1 MTHVH
6 YKFSSKLSYNTVVF
20 DGPHITLNDLK
31 RQIMGREKLRA
42 ADCDLQITNA
52 QTKEEYTDNEDVIP
66 KGSSVIVRRIPII
79 GVKAS
84 SSNKTHNTERS
95 DGQFHRAFGASR
107 AMDGRSSTKA
117 LSYFSKIQMANL
129 VDADVSEE
137 DKIRVIMNQSS
148 YDSMNL
154 NPKIGTVL
162 PENYTCYRCGN
173 TGHHIRNCPIS
184 ADKNFDGPPR
194 IKKST
199 GIPRSFMVEVDNP
212 NIKGVMLTNCGRYAI
227 PAIDAEAY
235 AIGKKERPPFIP
247 QERPKSEAESDP
259 IPDELLCLIC
269 HDLLGDAVV
278 IPCCGNSYCDDCI
291 RTALLDSEDHVCP
304 TCGQSDVS
312 PDTLIANK
320 FLRQAV
326 NNFKK
331 EQCQDKSLRERSGT
345 SQSQNE
351 TPTPTPTPSPAPIP
365 PNVSMQSPLQ
375 RPLQTPYNQQ
385 DCFLNHPKTVKT
397 APLPQA
403 PDAPSVA
410 TDPPSVDSTSKSSI
424 QPGQSIAVIS
434 NNEAEGKT
442 HSDSAAAAPSVLAA
456 NKDPPG
462 APSQLIPLV
471 NHTQVAEL
479 PQTVSEN
486 QRNSSSDS
494 APRLSGSSASWD
506 STSSSAGCPTGGLTE
521 STIPQPSTSSSLSL
535 SSYTTTPSPLFPS
548 PLFHT
553 LIPTH
558 QPNSGYPPGYPP
570 ATPNWTLRNPRD
582 GPIPSLC
589 SSASTSSIPVLI
601 PNEWYRPQ
609 RKKKE
614 RSPHRH
620 SSSLSKSTKSKSARS
635 YSRSSSRSGSRS
647 RSRSRPR
654 SSYSSNRLLNSRSHN
669 PSYNYGYKRPHSTTP
684 SSSSSPQG
692 GHPSRSKSSS
702 DHWKSRHLGR
712 KSASSGHSSRMRGEQ
727 RSGKET
733 GSLSNAQSTSD
744 NSSFR
749 LDRQRYLQWK
759 KEYQEWYEKYFS
771 TYIGQFHQLH
781 LPPPPYPEDFF
792 HPPQGS
798 TPVDGSSPSSDSPS
812 YSRSSSSQSSSD
824 GHSTPSH
831 SSSDSSSSYRAYDG
845 HSPPSRMS
853 SHGRA
858 APSEVGA
865 QPREN
870 PERCVERYSG
880 PPATL
885 TKSSEDV
892 TLQEQKTDEK
902 QQVIKSVDELSALED
917 VQKKT
922 KKLDGG
928 RAEESSSP
936 DSAAPIDE
944 SRDNKKELNSGPNV
958 GTCDTAVWCK
968 ADVGAAVQSAPPILK
983 PDKPLDKDYKR
994 KAKEAIH
1001 FEKEP
1006 RWGRSKDSGSKR
1018 DSERK
1023 RRIKSSKQPVRLDSD
1038 KEEQPGG
1045 SEAFDSRS
1053 EKNRKRKVED
1063 PQRTERE
1070 SSLTVKPQSRKCP
1083 KTETTDQPE
1092 SSKSESPKP
1101 FDRIQRKAEKKK
1113 ERKTWPLTERD
1124 IWEGGVKV
1132 IPQKRISINI
1142 NLDVKKQEE
1151 KTDQLNLSDLQT
1163 CSEENKEQSEEK
1175 SNKAKIETQIEEK
1188 KEAIQ
1193 EILSEE
1199 KINPDEQEV
1208 RQLWNEA
1215 TFGEIMGEVEKKN
1228 AQEEEQDGGEKDL
1241 DLWHCAFKVEEGEE
1255 KSVSRKEEQAEET
1268 GKAKDHGKKQ
1278 DMIELVLASQNE
1290 KAEREFIFREKTVE
1304 RQREEGDA
1312 MRCSSQRSEN
1322 QSHHEGCRNIP
1333 DDGSTQIAGSRE
1345 GEDGQQKMRV
1355 VKTLQ
1360 EGAGDAR
1367 CRLAFMQML
1376 CSKSENNEE
1385 KKDGGK
1391 IKVDTDTVAL
1401 SHPSVTQTSRETVGD
1416 RGQQAQGSM
1425 EEEGDRDRVTARGR
1439 SKEKER
1445 SSTSS
1450 RSLSGVAPSGG
1461 GDRTDG
1467 TVSADRDK
1475 ETRPERHRDR
1485 SRRGEGER
1493 KRESKGSKQGAREEE
1508 RRDRECN
1515 KMTSVQRRDF
1525 TSSSHS
1531 SSFSLS
1537 HDTERRDWQQGGGQ
1551 GGSKSSSHSYWK
1563 SSRGSN
1569 ETSRATYL
1577 ADQNP
1582 PRTHRDVSQ
1591 DLKFKDKDLFHHY
1604 GYHQG
1609 YRDKD
1614 RPRRSHY
1621 SPPSLFHNHSK
1632 DRNLLPFEPSGGP
1645 QGRFPD
1651 WGLMRSKSQNESRG
1665 GKEKWKPEKVLKAVK
1680 EGRVERRGGGNRRE
1694 DEANKLEGRRRP
1706 SSSSSSV
1713 SSSASHENSKD
1724 DKGEEGKEK
1733 EKRDKKEKRQTT
1745 PELQQEGDARKHNK
1759 SESSKD
1765 GAEEERGETGGR

>member
-84 SSNKTHNTERS
+84 SSSKTHNTERS

-148 YDSMNL
+148 YEPMNM

-184 ADKNFDGPPR
+184 ADKNFEGPPR

-247 QERPKSEAESDP
+247 QDQPKSEGEDDP

-269 HDLLGDAVV
+269 HDLLGDSVV

-291 RTALLDSEDHVCP
+291 RNALLDSEDHVCP

-331 EQCQDKSLRERSGT
+331 EQCQDKNLRGRSGT
-345 SQSQNE
+345 FQQQNE
-351 TPTPTPTPSPAPIP
+351 TPTPSPAPTP
-365 PNVSMQSPLQ
+365 PHVSIQSHLQ
-375 RPLQTPYNQQ
+375 RPLQPPYNQQ
-385 DCFLNHPKTVKT
+385 DCFLNHPKAVKT
-397 APLPQA
+397 APLSQG
-403 PDAPSVA
+403 PDFPSVA
-410 TDPPSVDSTSKSSI
+410 TDAPSVDDASKSSN
-424 QPGQSIAVIS
+424 QPGQSHAVTS
-434 NNEAEGKT
+434 TNEAEGKT

-456 NKDPPG
+456 NKDPPS

-486 QRNSSSDS
+486 QRNSSCET
-494 APRLSGSSASWD
+494 APRLSGPSASWD
-506 STSSSAGCPTGGLTE
+506 STTSSAGCPTGGLTE
-521 STIPQPSTSSSLSL
+521 STIPQPCTSSSLSS
-535 SSYTTTPSPLFPS
+535 SSYSTTPSPLFPS

-558 QPNSGYPPGYPP
+558 QPNTGYSPGYPP

-601 PNEWYRPQ
+601 PKEWYRRQ

-620 SSSLSKSTKSKSARS
+620 SSSHSKSTKSKSARS

-654 SSYSSNRLLNSRSHN
+654 SSYSSNRHLGSRSQN
-669 PSYNYGYKRPHSTTP
+669 PSYSYGYKRPTSTTP

-692 GHPSRSKSSS
+692 GCPSRSKSSS
-702 DHWKSRHLGR
+702 DHWKSRHHSR
-712 KSASSGHSSRMRGEQ
+712 KSASGNSSRMRREQ

-733 GSLSNAQSTSD
+733 GSLSNARCASD
-744 NSSFR
+744 KSSFE
-749 LDRQRYLQWK
+749 LDRQRYMQWK

-771 TYIGQFHQLH
+771 SYIGQFHQLH
-781 LPPPPYPEDFF
+781 LPPPPYPEDFVY
-792 HPPQGS
+792 PPQGS
-798 TPVDGSSPSSDSPS
+798 TPVDCRSPSSDSPS
-812 YSRSSSSQSSSD
+812 YSRSSSQSSND
-824 GHSTPSH
+824 GHSTSSH
-831 SSSDSSSSYRAYDG
+831 SSSDSSSSNRAYDG
-845 HSPPSRMS
+845 HSPPSHLSRP
-853 SHGRA
+853 GRA
-858 APSEVGA
+858 TPSEVGA

-870 PERCVERYSG
+870 PERCVEKHSG

-885 TKSSEDV
+885 AKSSEDV
-892 TLQEQKTDEK
+892 TPQEQRTDNK
-902 QQVIKSVDELSALED
+902 QQITKSVDELSALEHE
-917 VQKKT
+917 QKKT

-928 RAEESSSP
+928 RAEESSSL
-936 DSAAPIDE
+936 DSAASVGE
-944 SRDNKKELNSGPNV
+944 SRGDKKKLNSEPNV
-958 GTCDTAVWCK
+958 CTYDAAARCTAAVS
-968 ADVGAAVQSAPPILK
+968 AAVQSAPPPLK

-994 KAKEAIH
+994 KAKEAIR

-1006 RWGRSKDSGSKR
+1006 GWGRSKDSGSKQHM
-1018 DSERK
+1018 ERK
-1023 RRIKSSKQPVRLDSD
+1023 HKIKSSKQPDRLDSD
-1038 KEEQPGG
+1038 KEEKPGG
-1045 SEAFDSRS
+1045 SKALGSRS
-1053 EKNRKRKVED
+1053 EKNRKRKAED
-1063 PQRTERE
+1063 PRRTEKE
-1070 SSLTVKPQSRKCP
+1070 SSLTVKPQRSKCP
-1083 KTETTDQPE
+1083 KHETADQPE
-1092 SSKSESPKP
+1092 SCKSQSPKP
-1101 FDRIQRKAEKKK
+1101 FDRMKLKAEKKM
-1113 ERKTWPLTERD
+1113 ERKTWPLTEKD
-1124 IWEGGVKV
+1124 IWEEGIKV

-1142 NLDVKKQEE
+1142 NLDMKRKEE

-1163 CSEENKEQSEEK
+1163 CSEENEEQSEDK
-1175 SNKAKIETQIEEK
+1175 LNKVKVEIQTEEK
-1188 KEAIQ
+1188 KESIQ
-1193 EILSEE
+1193 ENVSEE

-1208 RQLWNEA
+1208 RLLWNKA
-1215 TFGEIMGEVEKKN
+1215 TFGEVEKKN
-1228 AQEEEQDGGEKDL
+1228 AQEEEQDGAKKDGGE
-1241 DLWHCAFKVEEGEE
+1241 DLWHCALKVGEGEE
-1255 KSVSRKEEQAEET
+1255 ESVTREEEQAEET
-1268 GKAKDHGKKQ
+1268 GKVKSKKQ

-1290 KAEREFIFREKTVE
+1290 KAERDFIIREKTVE
-1304 RQREEGDA
+1304 RQREEA
-1312 MRCSSQRSEN
+1312 NTMRSSSQRSKN
-1322 QSHHEGCRNIP
+1322 QSHHVGCRNIP
-1333 DDGSTQIAGSRE
+1333 DDGSTQMAESR
-1345 GEDGQQKMRV
+1345 GGKDSQQKATV
-1355 VKTLQ
+1355 AKPLQ
-1360 EGAGDAR
+1360 D
-1367 CRLAFMQML
+1367 RLALMQML

-1385 KKDGGK
+1385 KDRGK
-1391 IKVDTDTVAL
+1391 IKVDIDTVAL

-1416 RGQQAQGSM
+1416 HGQQGQGSM

-1461 GDRTDG
+1461 SDRTDG
-1467 TVSADRDK
+1467 TMSADRDK
-1475 ETRPERHRDR
+1475 EKRPERHRDGG
-1485 SRRGEGER
+1485 RRGEGER
-1493 KRESKGSKQGAREEE
+1493 QKESKGSKQGEREEE
-1508 RRDRECN
+1508 RRRDRECN
-1515 KMTSVQRRDF
+1515 KMTSVQKRDLP
-1525 TSSSHS
+1525 SSSHHS

-1537 HDTERRDWQQGGGQ
+1537 HDTERRGWQRAGGQ
-1551 GGSKSSSHSYWK
+1551 GVSKSSSHSYWK

-1569 ETSRATYL
+1569 ETSRSTYL

-1591 DLKFKDKDLFHHY
+1591 DFKCKEKDLFHHY
-1604 GYHQG
+1604 GNHQG

-1614 RPRRSHY
+1614 RPGRSHY

-1713 SSSASHENSKD
+1713 SSSASHENSRD
-1724 DKGEEGKEK
+1724 DKREEGKEK
-1733 EKRDKKEKRQTT
+1733 QKQHKKEKRQTT
-1745 PELQQEGDARKHNK
+1745 PELQQEGDTRKHKK

-1765 GAEEERGETGGR
+1765 GAQEERGETGGRW